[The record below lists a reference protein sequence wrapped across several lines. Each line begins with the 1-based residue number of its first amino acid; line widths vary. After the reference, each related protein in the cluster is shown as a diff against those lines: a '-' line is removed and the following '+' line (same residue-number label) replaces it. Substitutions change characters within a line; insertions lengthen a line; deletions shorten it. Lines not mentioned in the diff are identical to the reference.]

1 MNHIMHIRLNGK
13 VYVLLPNL
21 KLSLSDITF
30 ITMRKNNLW
39 TDYYTNCYSY
49 WENRYLDEISPDELK
64 KLIAQQENRY
74 KIINGLHKESEL
86 GKIIGTVGDLRKE
99 LKNTKKQIDV
109 LNNKIV
115 SWYNR
120 RILIENDV

>member
-1 MNHIMHIRLNGK
+1 M
-13 VYVLLPNL
+13 PNI

-39 TDYYTNCYSY
+39 TDYYTNRYSY
-49 WENRYLDEISPDELK
+49 WEKCYLDEMSIDWLK
-64 KLIAQQENRY
+64 QLIAQQEGKY
-74 KIINGLHKESEL
+74 KILNGLHKESEL
-86 GKIIGTVGDLRKE
+86 SEIITKVGGLRKE
-99 LKNTKKQIDV
+99 MQNTKKQIEN
-109 LNNKIV
+109 LNNKII

>member
-1 MNHIMHIRLNGK
+1 MHILPGH
-13 VYVLLPNL
+13 VYVMLPKL

-39 TDYYTNCYSY
+39 TDYYTNSYSY
-49 WENRYLDEISPDELK
+49 WEDCFLDELSPDRLK
-64 KLIAQQENRY
+64 QLIAQQENRY
-74 KIINGLHKESEL
+74 KIINGLHKETEL
-86 GKIIGTVGDLRKE
+86 GQIIGTVGDLRKE
-99 LKNTKKQIDV
+99 LKNTKKQIDD

>member
-1 MNHIMHIRLNGK
+1 MNHLMHIRLHGK

-21 KLSLSDITF
+21 KLSLSEITF

-39 TDYYTNCYSY
+39 TDYYANSYSY
-49 WENRYLDEISPDELK
+49 WEIRYLNEISPDILK
-64 KLIAQQENRY
+64 QLIAQQENRY

-86 GKIIGTVGDLRKE
+86 SKIVVTVGDLRKE
-99 LKNTKKQIDV
+99 LKNTKKQIDN

>member
-1 MNHIMHIRLNGK
+1 MTHLIHFRRFGK
-13 VYVLLPNL
+13 VSILMPNI

-39 TDYYTNCYSY
+39 TDYYTNRYSY
-49 WENRYLDEISPDELK
+49 WEKCYLDEMSIDWLK
-64 KLIAQQENRY
+64 QLIAQQEGKY
-74 KIINGLHKESEL
+74 KILNGLHKESEL
-86 GKIIGTVGDLRKE
+86 SEIITKVGGLRKE
-99 LKNTKKQIDV
+99 MQNTKKQIEN
-109 LNNKIV
+109 LNNKII

>member
-1 MNHIMHIRLNGK
+1 MHISPSGK
-13 VYVLLPNL
+13 VSVLLPNL
-21 KLSLSDITF
+21 QLSLSDITF

-39 TDYYTNCYSY
+39 TDYYTNSYSY
-49 WENRYLDEISPDELK
+49 WDNHYLDALSPDMLK
-64 KLIAQQENRY
+64 QLIAQQENRY

-99 LKNTKKQIDV
+99 LKNTKKQIDD

>member
-1 MNHIMHIRLNGK
+1 
-13 VYVLLPNL
+13 
-21 KLSLSDITF
+21 
-30 ITMRKNNLW
+30 MRKNNLW

>member
-1 MNHIMHIRLNGK
+1 MNHLMHIRLHGK
-13 VYVLLPNL
+13 VYILLPNL
-21 KLSLSDITF
+21 KLSLSEITF

-39 TDYYTNCYSY
+39 TDYYTNSYSY
-49 WENRYLDEISPDELK
+49 WEIRYLDEISPDILK
-64 KLIAQQENRY
+64 QLIAQQENRY

-86 GKIIGTVGDLRKE
+86 GKIIENVGDLRKE
-99 LKNTKKQIDV
+99 LKNTKKQIDN

>member
-1 MNHIMHIRLNGK
+1 MHFRMTGK
-13 VYVLLPNL
+13 LSILLPNL

-39 TDYYTNCYSY
+39 TDYYTNRYSY
-49 WENRYLDEISPDELK
+49 WEKSFLDELSPDRLK
-64 KLIAQQENRY
+64 QLIAQQENRY
-74 KIINGLHKESEL
+74 KILNGLHKESEL

-99 LKNTKKQIDV
+99 MQNTKKQIDE
-109 LNNKIV
+109 LNNKII

>member
-1 MNHIMHIRLNGK
+1 MHIRLNGK